1 MTAARLDHHV
11 FVFLENDIRTL
22 VKIQDGDSTE
32 LGGGATRLGHVV
44 GSHEMDECLDNGVV
58 GGVHVSVE
66 REGALPVAVVGG
78 VTVRS
83 DDPVLPTKV
92 FETHVQSSLLT
103 SLPPVSPTEKVSVD
117 VIIREV
123 LLQVGILLFLSIV
136 VRF

>member
-44 GSHEMDECLDNGVV
+44 GSHEMDEGLDNGVV

-66 REGALPVAVVGG
+66 REGALPVAVVSG

-83 DDPVLPTKV
+83 DDPVLPTQV

-103 SLPPVSPTEKVSVD
+103 AFTAVSTSEKVPVD
-117 VIIREV
+117 IVIGE
-123 LLQVGILLFLSIV
+123 ILL
-136 VRF
+136 